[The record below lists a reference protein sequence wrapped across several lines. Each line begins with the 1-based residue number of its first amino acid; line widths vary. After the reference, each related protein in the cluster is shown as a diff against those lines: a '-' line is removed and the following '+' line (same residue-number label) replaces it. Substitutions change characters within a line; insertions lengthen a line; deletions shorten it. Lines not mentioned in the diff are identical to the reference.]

1 MGALGRAAAR
11 DKPELETRMRH
22 IVQITPYYPPHLGGL
37 ERVAQSL
44 AHRLAQRHDVRVIT
58 SAASGQAVARRE
70 NVEGV
75 RVRRHRALEAAHTPL
90 APGAFVSLLTT
101 PRDAV
106 LHLHCAHALWP
117 EMVMLSA
124 RLRRQRYLVHF
135 HLDVDGSGSLGR
147 LLPAYKKHV
156 FGRVLRG
163 AAAVIALTDS
173 QARFLREQYAVAQ
186 QRIFVVPN
194 GIEERYFTAVAAHDR
209 DEPRP
214 GPLRLLFVGR
224 LDAQKN
230 VARLLDAM
238 SLVRRPVRLR
248 LVGDGELRADLEA
261 QARRLG
267 LDVEFAGRKLG
278 ADLVAAY
285 RQADAFVLP
294 SDKEGMPLAALE
306 AMAAGLPVV
315 ATDVPGNA
323 DLLRGVGILAE
334 PEPAALAAAVDAL
347 AADPALRGKVAAQ
360 CAEAA
365 RDYSWDAVVTRI
377 EAVYSEVY
385 T

>member
-1 MGALGRAAAR
+1 
-11 DKPELETRMRH
+11 MRH
-22 IVQITPYYPPHLGGL
+22 IVQISPYYPPHLGGL

-44 AHRLAQRHDVRVIT
+44 SSRLARRHDVRVIT
-58 SAASGQAVARRE
+58 SAVSAGASPRRE
-70 NVEGV
+70 SAEGV
-75 RVRRHRALEAAHTPL
+75 RIRRHRALEAAHTPL

-117 EMVMLSA
+117 EMVMVCA
-124 RLRRQRYLVHF
+124 RLRRQRYIVHF
-135 HLDVDGSGSLGR
+135 HLDVDGSGSLGW

-163 AAAVIALTDS
+163 AAAVIALTGS
-173 QARFLREQYAVAQ
+173 QADFLRENYGLREE
-186 QRIFVVPN
+186 RIFVVPN
-194 GIEERYFTAVAAHDR
+194 GIEERYFMGAERTR
-209 DEPRP
+209 DEPEPRREETP
-214 GPLRLLFVGR
+214 RRAQPELLRLLFVGR

-238 SLVRRPVRLR
+238 SLVRQPVRLR

-261 QARRLG
+261 QARRLR
-267 LDVEFAGRKLG
+267 LEVEFAGRRLG
-278 ADLVAAY
+278 AELLAEY
-285 RQADAFVLP
+285 RDADAFVLP

-323 DLLRGVGILAE
+323 DLLQGVGVLAE
-334 PEPAALAAAVDAL
+334 PEPAALAAAIDAI
-347 AADPALRGKVAAQ
+347 AADPALRGKIAER

-365 RDYSWDAVVTRI
+365 RQYSWDAVVSRI
-377 EAVYSEVY
+377 EDVYSEVY
-385 T
+385 A

>member
-1 MGALGRAAAR
+1 
-11 DKPELETRMRH
+11 MRH
-22 IVQITPYYPPHLGGL
+22 IVQISPYYPPHLGGM

-44 AHRLAQRHDVRVIT
+44 ANRLAQRHDVRVIT
-58 SAASGQAVARRE
+58 SAPRARGVRRRE
-70 NVEGV
+70 YADGV
-75 RVRRHRALEAAHTPL
+75 HVRRHRALEAAHTPL
-90 APGAFVSLLTT
+90 APGAFVSLLATR
-101 PRDAV
+101 RDSV
-106 LHLHCAHALWP
+106 LHLHCAQALWP

-124 RLRRQRYLVHF
+124 RLRRQRYIVHF
-135 HLDVDGSGSLGR
+135 HLDVDGSGRLGR
-147 LLPAYKKHV
+147 LLPLYKKHV

-163 AAAVIALTDS
+163 AGGVIALTES
-173 QARFLREQYAVAQ
+173 QAAFLRETYGIAEE
-186 QRIFVVPN
+186 RIFVVPN
-194 GIEERYFTAVAAHDR
+194 GVEERYFAAADR
-209 DEPRP
+209 AQD

-238 SLVRRPVRLR
+238 SLLRAPVRLC
-248 LVGDGELRADLEA
+248 LVGDGELRGELEA
-261 QARRLG
+261 RAARLG
-267 LDVEFAGRKLG
+267 LDVRFAGRLLG
-278 ADLVAAY
+278 SGLVDAY

-323 DLLRGVGILAE
+323 DLLRGVGILTE
-334 PEPAALAAAVDAL
+334 PEPAALAAAIDSI
-347 AADPALRGKVAAQ
+347 AADPQLRAEVALR

-365 RDYSWDAVVTRI
+365 RQYSWDAVVAQI
-377 EAVYSEVY
+377 EAVYGEVY